1 MQKRDKRTFFEINP
15 TNRLNQNM
23 LSELK
28 SDLL

>member
-1 MQKRDKRTFFEINP
+1 MQKSDKRTFFEINQ

>member
-1 MQKRDKRTFFEINP
+1 MQKSDKRTFFEINQ

-28 SDLL
+28 LDLL